1 MAAKFWNK
9 PTSTSLDL
17 MEICDLSE
25 EEARLKL
32 AELRWESTTEQ
43 VCPECAV
50 IDSHYVIRTRKQWR
64 CRHCKTTFSVTS
76 RTPFADRKISH
87 KRLLTALFLFVT
99 SHKGISALQLKRLI
113 NGDYRT
119 SFTLLHK
126 IRDALTRTVPHVK
139 LKGVVEMDG
148 AHVSGRPRKGRRKG
162 RRSPPGM
169 QHRAKYPSTAFSDRP
184 NRRITMTMRE
194 NAGNGQGASRTV
206 VAICSSENAA
216 DVEALA
222 KLWIEPGSTIRT
234 DELPAYN
241 NLIQMGY
248 HHESVNHSVE
258 VSSDTGVNENLAE
271 SYFSRF
277 RRGERGIYHRIT
289 PHYMIDYANEMA
301 WREDVRRKGTA
312 TQLQMLMFR
321 VFNAGTSP
329 DWRGYSQ
336 GHHRQREVIF
346 RHQEELPFAA

>member
-1 MAAKFWNK
+1 
-9 PTSTSLDL
+9 
-17 MEICDLSE
+17 MEISDLSE
-25 EEARLKL
+25 EEARMKL
-32 AELRWESTTEQ
+32 AELRWGSKAEQ
-43 VCPECAV
+43 ICPGCGA
-50 IDSHYVIRTRKQWR
+50 IDSHYVIKTRSQWR
-64 CRHCKTTFSVTS
+64 CKGNACRRTFSVTS
-76 RTPFADRKISH
+76 NSPFADRKIGH
-87 KRLLTALFLFVT
+87 KRLLIAMFLFVADQ
-99 SHKGISALQLKRLI
+99 KGIPALELRRYI

-126 IRDALTRTVPHVK
+126 LRDALTRTVSPVK

-184 NRRITMTMRE
+184 NRRIMMTMRE
-194 NAGNGQGASRTV
+194 NAGNRQGASRTV

-234 DELPAYN
+234 DELPAYK
-241 NLIQMGY
+241 NLTQMSY
-248 HHESVNHSVE
+248 KHEFVNHSVE
-258 VSSDTGVNENLAE
+258 FSSGTGVNENQAE

-277 RRGERGIYHRIT
+277 RRGERGVYHRIT

-301 WREDVRRKGTA
+301 WHEDVRRKDTA
-312 TQLQMLMFR
+312 TQLQMLVFR
-321 VFNAGTSP
+321 VFNAGISP